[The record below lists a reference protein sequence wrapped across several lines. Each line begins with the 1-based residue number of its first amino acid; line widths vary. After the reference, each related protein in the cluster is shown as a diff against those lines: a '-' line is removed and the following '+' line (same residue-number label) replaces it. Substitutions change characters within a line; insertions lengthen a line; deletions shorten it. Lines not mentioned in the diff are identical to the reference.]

1 MRLIYLTIIIL
12 VLASPGPGLASAP
25 ELITVPAE
33 ATVKVIGEDYSKAR
47 AEAIAAAFK
56 YAAQMAVAGLASRME
71 VRMKKEIVQ
80 TRIIDRGGDFV
91 KSYKFLEERVDQ
103 AKGYLKVRLQV
114 TLFLDDIRREM
125 RIAGIRSKKRVL
137 PKLIII
143 INEKNTGFFSGEN
156 ILILKS
162 LSEEVLAQ
170 YFQDRGY
177 QVVTRRGIMAEKL
190 EKTALEALK
199 LNKRAIARLSREM
212 EADLVILGK
221 TNVRAH
227 PSADGESIE
236 AVIDVALFLGES
248 GVTLWNYSD
257 SASGVYQDV
266 LNGSLTAI
274 RSATS
279 RVAKQLGLKTPRVW
293 KEIKEKTDE

>member
-1 MRLIYLTIIIL
+1 MRKIWLIIVILFLTC
-12 VLASPGPGLASAP
+12 PKPGLAVAP
-25 ELITVPAE
+25 ELITVPSE

-47 AEAIAAAFK
+47 ARAINIAFR
-56 YAAQMAVAGLASRME
+56 YSVQMAVAGLASSIEM
-71 VRMKKEIVQ
+71 RMKKEIVQ
-80 TRIIDRGGDFV
+80 NRIVGRGGDFV
-91 KSYKFLEERVDQ
+91 KSYKFLDETVDQ

-114 TLFLDDIRREM
+114 TLFMDDIRREM
-125 RIAGIRSKKRVL
+125 RIAGIRSKKRSL

-143 INEKNTGFFSGEN
+143 INEKNTGFFTGEN
-156 ILILKS
+156 VLILKS

-177 QVVTRRGIMAEKL
+177 QVVTRRGITAEKL

-199 LNKRAIARLSREM
+199 LNREAITRLSYEM

-221 TNVRAH
+221 TEVEAR
-227 PSADGESIE
+227 PSTDGESIE
-236 AVIDVALFLGES
+236 AVVDVSLFRGDN
-248 GVTLWNYSD
+248 GDTLWNYSD
-257 SASGVYQDV
+257 SASGVYKELLD
-266 LNGSLTAI
+266 GSLDAI

-293 KEIKEKTDE
+293 KEIKEKTNE

>member
-1 MRLIYLTIIIL
+1 MRLIWLTIVIW
-12 VLASPGPGLASAP
+12 VVACPKQGHAVAP
-25 ELITVPAE
+25 ELVTAPSE
-33 ATVKVIGEDYSKAR
+33 ATVKVTGEDFAKAR
-47 AEAIAAAFK
+47 AEAIGVAFRHS
-56 YAAQMAVAGLASRME
+56 AEMAVAGLASRME
-71 VRMKKEIVQ
+71 VRMKKEIIQ
-80 TRIIDRGGDFV
+80 ARIIERAEDFV
-91 KSYKFLEERVDQ
+91 KSYKFLEETVDQ

-125 RIAGIRSKKRVL
+125 RTAGIRSKKRIL

-156 ILILKS
+156 VLILKS

-199 LNKRAIARLSREM
+199 LNKKAIARLSHEM

-221 TNVRAH
+221 TKVEAH

-236 AVIDVALFLGES
+236 AVVEVALFRGES
-248 GVTLWNYSD
+248 GKTLWNYSD
-257 SASGVYQDV
+257 SASGVYEDV

-293 KEIKEKTDE
+293 REIKEKTDE